1 MILVEMERK
10 GVWLISM
17 RNHKKKTWP
26 LNLSL
31 RFSKVVWV
39 IVGIHVSRPAPRF
52 PIVIAPCAMDEL
64 MMPK

>member
-26 LNLSL
+26 LNLRL

-39 IVGIHVSRPAPRF
+39 IVRIHVSRPEHPAYIF
-52 PIVIAPCAMDEL
+52 
-64 MMPK
+64 K

>member
-39 IVGIHVSRPAPRF
+39 IVRIQVLRPAPSF
-52 PIVIAPCAMDEL
+52 LGEV
-64 MMPK
+64 